1 MTVCHNSQS
10 ASWQSDSGLV
20 MYFSTLP
27 TPSSSVPCILKR
39 QHLLK
44 PTSNSAL
51 SPQNPCTTQIN
62 ASPLQQHT
70 YPASRKNSALR
81 VSFFMDM
88 TLQYYNQ
95 PHITVEEQIQFL
107 RSEGL
112 SFEYESR
119 AKHLLNHISMFRLKS
134 YLKHLDNIIADVL
147 SLELHLNKHI
157 LFINSIP
164 SFARWFVRSWKRLR
178 FPSGLNYHSPWLVML
193 AFFGLLTWQIFVMQ
207 IATPPCCV
215 IFKMN
220 SIAVMTMQSYNSEV
234 PMPTHFLPHG

>member
-1 MTVCHNSQS
+1 MGINGEKFLFLEHELFAKCSELMRQCGTVTCPCVGIHAECAFGAAARAAIFAGVQPSRLILRGGHAMTVCHNSQS

-81 VSFFMDM
+81 VSLFFYGHDI
-88 TLQYYNQ
+88 TILQPAAYY
-95 PHITVEEQIQFL
+95 
-107 RSEGL
+107 G
-112 SFEYESR
+112 
-119 AKHLLNHISMFRLKS
+119 
-134 YLKHLDNIIADVL
+134 
-147 SLELHLNKHI
+147 
-157 LFINSIP
+157 
-164 SFARWFVRSWKRLR
+164 
-178 FPSGLNYHSPWLVML
+178 
-193 AFFGLLTWQIFVMQ
+193 
-207 IATPPCCV
+207 
-215 IFKMN
+215 
-220 SIAVMTMQSYNSEV
+220 
-234 PMPTHFLPHG
+234 

>member
-1 MTVCHNSQS
+1 MFRINETMRDCDLSPVPCPCVGIHAECAFGAAARAAIFAGVQPSRLILRGGHAMTVCHNSQS

-107 RSEGL
+107 RSEGYKVQV
-112 SFEYESR
+112 F
-119 AKHLLNHISMFRLKS
+119 ACKISK
-134 YLKHLDNIIADVL
+134 
-147 SLELHLNKHI
+147 
-157 LFINSIP
+157 
-164 SFARWFVRSWKRLR
+164 
-178 FPSGLNYHSPWLVML
+178 
-193 AFFGLLTWQIFVMQ
+193 
-207 IATPPCCV
+207 C
-215 IFKMN
+215 
-220 SIAVMTMQSYNSEV
+220 
-234 PMPTHFLPHG
+234 